1 MAQATTLIAG
11 RKGESN
17 ERLRGRN
24 QSRTVHAAARRVLRE
39 RNIPEVSVQSGERA
53 SILRSIQTTHG
64 GSIFS
69 GKAPLERRI
78 GLRSAVLFNM
88 LEMIGVGP
96 FITLPLVIAAA
107 GFRLSVWA
115 WVLGAVIAVA
125 DGLVWAELGAAF
137 PRAGG
142 SYAFLREIFGAK
154 KAGNWLSFLYVWQ
167 LSFSAPLSIASGCIG
182 LSSFLAWFWPGLDQ
196 TPLAVLPALHYA
208 NCAAAGACVLVTI
221 LLYRNLS
228 QVKRLAWVLFAGVMA
243 ALTGVIA
250 SGFAH
255 AASTGGWHIPIAP
268 YTSLAVALGGLAQ
281 ATLIT
286 TYDYWGYYNITF
298 LGSEVRQPEKTIP
311 RAILLSVLFVSAFY
325 VLMDLAALP
334 SLREAAS
341 MVAFQVAG
349 ATVRLQL
356 VAQIAQS
363 AFGVWAGRLIAA
375 LIVWTAFASVFSLLL
390 GYSRVPYAAAQ
401 DGNYF
406 RFLAAVHPRHGIPHR
421 SLIALGAVAAAFCFL
436 TLTQVITLLVI
447 TRILLQFFL
456 QHVGV
461 MLLRSKRP
469 EMARPFRMPLYPLP
483 PLVAMAGFVFML
495 VNRSHALQGLAVAAI
510 IAISGTLIY
519 LWRARRM
526 GQWPFLTPL
535 NETAEE

>member
-1 MAQATTLIAG
+1 M
-11 RKGESN
+11 
-17 ERLRGRN
+17 
-24 QSRTVHAAARRVLRE
+24 
-39 RNIPEVSVQSGERA
+39 IPTA
-53 SILRSIQTTHG
+53 SH
-64 GSIFS
+64 
-69 GKAPLERRI
+69 LERRI

-115 WVLGAVIAVA
+115 WVLGAAIAVA

-142 SYAFLREIFGAK
+142 SYAFLREIYNPKG
-154 KAGNWLSFLYVWQ
+154 AGNWLSFLYVWQ

-182 LSSFLAWFWPGLDQ
+182 LSSFLAWFWPGLE
-196 TPLAVLPALHYA
+196 LAPFDLLPKLHYG
-208 NCAAAGACVLVTI
+208 NFAAVAACLLVTA

-228 QVKRLAWVLFAGVMA
+228 QVTRLAWVLFAGVLA
-243 ALTGVIA
+243 AIAGVIT

-255 AASTGGWHIPIAP
+255 AAAAGGWSMPHAP
-268 YTSLAVALGGLAQ
+268 ATSAAIALGGLAQ

-298 LGSEVRQPEKTIP
+298 LGSEVKTPERTIP

-325 VLMDLAALP
+325 VAMNLAALP
-334 SLREAAS
+334 SVREFSGHAAES
-341 MVAFQVAG
+341 
-349 ATVRLQL
+349 ATARLQL

-363 AFGVWAGRLIAA
+363 AFGPWAGRLMAA

-390 GYSRVPYAAAQ
+390 GYSRVPYAAAR

-406 RFLAAVHPRHGIPHR
+406 SFLAVVHPRHHIPHR
-421 SLIALGAVAAAFCFL
+421 SLIALGLVASAFCFL

-456 QHVGV
+456 QHIGV
-461 MLLRSKRP
+461 ILLRIQRP
-469 EMARPFRMPLYPLP
+469 NLPRPFKMPLYPLP
-483 PLVAMAGFVFML
+483 PLIAIAGFVFML
-495 VNRSHALQGLAVAAI
+495 VNRAHALQGLAVAA
-510 IAISGTLIY
+510 AIGLSGTAIY
-519 LWRARRM
+519 LLRAKKLHE
-526 GQWPFLTPL
+526 WPFTQ
-535 NETAEE
+535 E

>member
-1 MAQATTLIAG
+1 LSKKNML
-11 RKGESN
+11 
-17 ERLRGRN
+17 
-24 QSRTVHAAARRVLRE
+24 H
-39 RNIPEVSVQSGERA
+39 VSVQSGERKGLMA
-53 SILRSIQTTHG
+53 NLQPTP
-64 GSIFS
+64 GSGS
-69 GKAPLERRI
+69 TLERRI

-142 SYAFLREIFGAK
+142 SYAFLREIYGPK
-154 KAGNWLSFLYVWQ
+154 GAGNWLGFLYVWQ

-182 LSSFLAWFWPGLDQ
+182 LASFLAWFWPGLEQ
-196 TPLAVLPALHYA
+196 APIAALPALHYA
-208 NCAAAGACVLVTI
+208 NFAAVGACLLVTA

-228 QVKRLAWVLFAGVMA
+228 QVTRLAWILFVGVMA
-243 ALTGVIA
+243 AIAGVIV
-250 SGFAH
+250 SGFSH
-255 AASTGGWHIPIAP
+255 ASAMGGWAMPVGP
-268 YTSLAVALGGLAQ
+268 TLGVGLALGGLAQ

-298 LGSEVRQPEKTIP
+298 LGSEVKRPERTIP

-325 VLMDLAALP
+325 VAMNLAALP
-334 SLREAAS
+334 SMRD
-341 MVAFQVAG
+341 AG
-349 ATVRLQL
+349 ANLATGATLRLQL

-363 AFGVWAGRLIAA
+363 AFGLWAGRLMAA

-390 GYSRVPYAAAQ
+390 GYSRVPYAAAR

-406 RFLAAVHPRHGIPHR
+406 RFLAAVHPKHGIPHR
-421 SLIALGAVAAAFCFL
+421 SLIALGLVAAVFCFL

-447 TRILLQFFL
+447 ARILLQFFL
-456 QHVGV
+456 QHAGV
-461 MLLRSKRP
+461 ILLRIQRP
-469 EMARPFRMPLYPLP
+469 ELARPFKMPLYPLP
-483 PLVAMAGFVFML
+483 PLIAMAGFVFML
-495 VNRSHALQGLAVAAI
+495 VNRSHALQGLVVAGCI
-510 IAISGTLIY
+510 GLSGTAIY
-519 LWRARRM
+519 LVRAKRL
-526 GQWPFLTPL
+526 GDWPFANSSTQADVSLDGRDGSRK
-535 NETAEE
+535 

>member
-1 MAQATTLIAG
+1 MMIDNSTGTTAG
-11 RKGESN
+11 
-17 ERLRGRN
+17 
-24 QSRTVHAAARRVLRE
+24 
-39 RNIPEVSVQSGERA
+39 
-53 SILRSIQTTHG
+53 
-64 GSIFS
+64 
-69 GKAPLERRI
+69 LERRI

-115 WVLGAVIAVA
+115 WVLGATIAVA

-142 SYAFLREIFGAK
+142 SYAFLREIYGPK
-154 KAGNWLSFLYVWQ
+154 RAGNWLSFLYVWQ

-182 LSSFLAWFWPGLDQ
+182 LSSFLAWFWPGLEQ
-196 TPLAVLPALHYA
+196 APIAALPVLHYS
-208 NCAAAGACVLVTI
+208 NFAAAAACSLVTA

-228 QVKRLAWVLFAGVMA
+228 QVTRLAWILFAGVMA
-243 ALTGVIA
+243 AIAGVII

-255 AASTGGWHIPIAP
+255 ASAMGGWAMPVGPAI
-268 YTSLAVALGGLAQ
+268 SVAVALGGLAQ

-298 LGSEVRQPEKTIP
+298 LGSEVKRPEKTIP

-325 VLMDLAALP
+325 VAMNMAALP
-334 SLREAAS
+334 SVRNAAAHVGES
-341 MVAFQVAG
+341 

-363 AFGVWAGRLIAA
+363 AFGVGAGRLMAA

-390 GYSRVPYAAAQ
+390 GYSRVPYAAAR

-406 RFLAAVHPRHGIPHR
+406 HFLAAVHPKHGIPHR
-421 SLIALGAVAAAFCFL
+421 SLVTLGVVASAFCFL
-436 TLTQVITLLVI
+436 SLTQVITLLVI

-461 MLLRSKRP
+461 MLLRVQRP
-469 EMARPFRMPLYPLP
+469 EMNRPFRMPLYPLP
-483 PLVAMAGFVFML
+483 PLLAMAGFVFVL
-495 VNRSHALQGLAVAAI
+495 VNRSHALQGLAVAAG
-510 IAISGTLIY
+510 IALSGTAIY
-519 LWRARRM
+519 LWRAKKM
-526 GQWPFLTPL
+526 GEWPFLPS
-535 NETAEE
+535 A